1 MATPAQIEEF
11 RTAQASLVDIGKTQL
26 RDVLS
31 VFSESSN
38 PRAVRDALLRYFPD
52 FMTAFGDTAA
62 VLGADFYDMLR
73 DLPPGAGSLRAVFAQ
88 PAKEKQSEGVV
99 RWATGSLFADDP
111 DWASFESLLL
121 GAAQRLILQPSRE
134 TVDMLAQQDA
144 RSGAV
149 AAVSWSRHVHPE
161 RAKSRKSCDFC
172 IMLAGRGPVYRSQ
185 EAAGSV
191 IGRGTDQSV
200 ALDESGRR
208 RAGYIGGVGGG
219 VRARGTQEL
228 AASFHDD
235 CNCTTVPTF
244 YRSEMGVLDVNG
256 YRRPQSFLVP
266 FGTDLAPSLR
276 G

>member
-11 RTAQASLVDIGKTQL
+11 RKAQASLVALGQEQL

-31 VFSESSN
+31 AFSVRSN
-38 PRAVRDALLRYFPD
+38 PAGVRDVLLQYFPD

-62 VLGADFYDMLR
+62 VLGAVFYEMVR
-73 DLPPGAGSLRAVFAQ
+73 NLPPSTGTLQTVFAQ
-88 PAKEKQSEGVV
+88 SAKTKQSEGVV
-99 RWATGSLFADDP
+99 RWAVGGLFSTEA

-134 TVDMLAQQDA
+134 TIDLLAQADA
-144 RSGAV
+144 RAGNV
-149 AAVSWSRHVHPE
+149 AAVGWSRHVHPE
-161 RAKSRKSCDFC
+161 RARSGKSCDFC

-191 IGRGTDQSV
+191 IGRGVDESI
-200 ALDESGRR
+200 ALDENGRR
-208 RAGYIGGVGGG
+208 RTGYIGGVGGG
-219 VRARGTQEL
+219 VRARGSQAL

-244 YRSEMGVLDVNG
+244 YEIQD
-256 YRRPQSFLVP
+256 RPGSRYPQV
-266 FGTDLAPSLR
+266 LAPIT
-276 G
+276 